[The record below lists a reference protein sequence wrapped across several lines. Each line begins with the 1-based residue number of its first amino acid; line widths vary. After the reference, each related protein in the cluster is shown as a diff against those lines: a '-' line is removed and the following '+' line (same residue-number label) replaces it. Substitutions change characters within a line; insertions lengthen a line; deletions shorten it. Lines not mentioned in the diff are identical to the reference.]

1 MGGFAEVY
9 GCHPGEF
16 VMSESR
22 FPPAQSASADDA
34 DEAAESDFKPLSAEE
49 ARLWRSR
56 HPALSPWR
64 IVAWQAVAGG
74 LAALLAWL
82 LSGGVEVAWSVAY
95 GALSVVLPAAVLAR
109 GLSRQAGAAGSAL
122 VVFFVWELV
131 KIALTVAMLLA
142 APRLVPHLSWLG
154 LLAGFVVA
162 MKVYWVAM
170 WLHQARRKPVEKI

>member
-9 GCHPGEF
+9 GCHRGEF
-16 VMSESR
+16 VVSESR
-22 FPPAQSASADDA
+22 FPPVQAAFADDA

-49 ARLWRSR
+49 ARLWRR
-56 HPALSPWR
+56 RNPVLSPWR

-74 LAALLAWL
+74 LAACLAWL
-82 LSGGVEVAWSVAY
+82 LSGRVEVAWSVGY

-109 GLSRQAGAAGSAL
+109 GLSRQSGAAGSAL
-122 VVFFVWELV
+122 VGFFVWELV

-142 APRLVPHLSWLG
+142 APKLVSRLSWLG

-170 WLHQARRKPVEKI
+170 WLHPARRKPMEKI